1 MVKIQA
7 KAEVLLT
14 RVSSPNTQVRPSSGK
29 RTTTPVSVDLFKG
42 KESVQ

>member
-14 RVSSPNTQVRPSSGK
+14 RVSSPNTQVRPSSG
-29 RTTTPVSVDLFKG
+29 RRITTPSSIDLFKG
-42 KESVQ
+42 KESLQ